1 MGVALGLGAAL
12 SWGLADYFA
21 ALASRG
27 IGALRVVL
35 GFHLLALVPLTV
47 LVLATGGL
55 TKVSGSV
62 IAFTSG
68 SEPWAGSPT

>member
-12 SWGLADYFA
+12 LWGLADYFA

-35 GFHLLALVPLTV
+35 GFQNETHAEVKDGVAVGEEVLLTAPHGDVRR
-47 LVLATGGL
+47 A
-55 TKVSGSV
+55 
-62 IAFTSG
+62 
-68 SEPWAGSPT
+68 SPAAPNA